1 MTKPGERWFGRE
13 LIFRRGGCGVMSII
27 PGVDQYCCG
36 WAASTGLMGE
46 AWGGLMVYTW
56 YLIVPTVP

>member
-1 MTKPGERWFGRE
+1 
-13 LIFRRGGCGVMSII
+13 MSII
-27 PGVDQYCCG
+27 PGVNQYCCG